1 MTDQYVKIE
10 NIGDTDWND
19 GQPGHPY
26 TIPAGLEII
35 VPWHIMC
42 MWLGDPEARD
52 NGRDAARQEERSRL
66 HLRYGVTSGVEG
78 DDRPG
83 WEDAMP
89 KLIAKRING
98 EQLATVADDPTGLL
112 TSAAAPILTEQDT
125 ASKIA
130 ELERLLNELKGHT
143 PTPAAVAQSELP
155 APTSTEPT
163 PTTTGQPPAD
173 TPTRGKAG
181 ARG

>member
-78 DDRPG
+78 DDRSS
-83 WEDAMP
+83 WEEAMP
-89 KLIAKRING
+89 KLVAKRING

-125 ASKIA
+125 STKIA

-155 APTSTEPT
+155 PATTNDPT
-163 PTTTGQPPAD
+163 PNTTGQPPAD

>member
-19 GQPGHPY
+19 GQLGHPY

-125 ASKIA
+125 STKIA

-143 PTPAAVAQSELP
+143 PTPAAVAQSELAP
-155 APTSTEPT
+155 ATTAEPT
-163 PTTTGQPPAD
+163 PNTTGQPPAD

>member
-10 NIGDTDWND
+10 NLGDTDWND

-98 EQLATVADDPTGLL
+98 EQLATVADDVTTGRAS
-112 TSAAAPILTEQDT
+112 SARSMFAW
-125 ASKIA
+125 AS
-130 ELERLLNELKGHT
+130 
-143 PTPAAVAQSELP
+143 
-155 APTSTEPT
+155 STETRELFDWKPSAST
-163 PTTTGQPPAD
+163 RTRCFTGP
-173 TPTRGKAG
+173 R
-181 ARG
+181 